1 MEAWRARTL
10 AAAARWGGAAARLLR
25 HKGKAGARAGRPA
38 LRRERGGVRA
48 TNTRMAAGAGAPR
61 APPALRGEGGEAAGA
76 QRKGRYVSSVGEA
89 AQALRAGGLVAFPT
103 ETVYGLGAHA
113 LDADACAQVFVAKG
127 RPRSDPLICHVADVA
142 AAEALVELKVRA
154 AGEEALMA
162 PAAAGLGALV
172 AWYKFQG
179 LGFGYAALPIGRHA
193 KVLPKK
199 GAPTLK
205 EAPGCAKMS
214 RRKSPPGPSLCSSRR
229 RRVQG
234 APERSLYSTSM
245 THSGLLTDTVALTG
259 RGAGA
264 AAPAGRRL
272 LARAADAG
280 GASSGGGARGGDG
293 ELGLRGRAHAASSD
307 GASAA
312 RGGSRAGGGALG
324 QSLWPRE
331 PDAAGARHARP
342 RRASDPSAHAG

>member
-48 TNTRMAAGAGAPR
+48 TNTRMAAGAGAPG

-76 QRKGRYVSSVGEA
+76 RRKGRYVSSVGEA

-162 PAAAGLGALV
+162 PAQLASAPWSPGTNFRAWGSGTRHCRLV
-172 AWYKFQG
+172 AM
-179 LGFGYAALPIGRHA
+179 
-193 KVLPKK
+193 PK
-199 GAPTLK
+199 
-205 EAPGCAKMS
+205 C
-214 RRKSPPGPSLCSSRR
+214 C
-229 RRVQG
+229 
-234 APERSLYSTSM
+234 
-245 THSGLLTDTVALTG
+245 
-259 RGAGA
+259 
-264 AAPAGRRL
+264 
-272 LARAADAG
+272 
-280 GASSGGGARGGDG
+280 
-293 ELGLRGRAHAASSD
+293 
-307 GASAA
+307 
-312 RGGSRAGGGALG
+312 
-324 QSLWPRE
+324 
-331 PDAAGARHARP
+331 P
-342 RRASDPSAHAG
+342 RRERQR